1 MVAKWLYY
9 IILIKKC
16 LFVTHPGIK
25 VIIFLGGRCFL
36 LLMST
41 YINFLPGMYAGV
53 NKGSLHAACTQPCG
67 RVALSGLEKHRQ
79 GTINNV
85 SALRGYMG
93 SLRAGARAGR
103 DKRHREWS
111 WWEEEK
117 RKKGRAQDSPS
128 GILTSPDCSAAA
140 GAQPS
145 VSREQPRESEH
156 SHSTQSRCP
165 AEMHTRDFPY

>member
-1 MVAKWLYY
+1 
-9 IILIKKC
+9 
-16 LFVTHPGIK
+16 
-25 VIIFLGGRCFL
+25 
-36 LLMST
+36 MST